1 MGLVTRAT
9 CVLVGSSTIAM
20 GVAMGGFMMVAMFSE
35 MLANDFFGVAVSGL
49 VVVFGLQITK
59 IGVQILR
66 GARMLGDR
74 R

>member
-1 MGLVTRAT
+1 
-9 CVLVGSSTIAM
+9 M